1 MWEFFLSLSVLRK
14 CNAVLSWFVH
24 CKWRVRLRERL
35 DVSQGVILAFIMK
48 WWCQTCFTCH
58 RGSTSH
64 TESLCFSPF
73 LLLAVLFSFCS
84 VQFSS
89 LGTTVTKTQRQP
101 KTNLLFFPFGCRCRC
116 KRHYASQE
124 VRWIVRHFFYFC
136 VFVCVSACFCVSA
149 FFWLFAKKC
158 FVAIYVS
165 LVIFIHKKR
174 KTVGLCAENELIY
187 FFNLIYKW

>member
-1 MWEFFLSLSVLRK
+1 MSLSVLRK
-14 CNAVLSWFVH
+14 CNTVLSWFVL
-24 CKWRVRLRERL
+24 CKRRVRLRERL

-64 TESLCFSPF
+64 TESLLLSFSAACCAVLF
-73 LLLAVLFSFCS
+73 LQCAVLFSWHNSDKIATTTKNQLTIFSIWVSVS
-84 VQFSS
+84 VQKALRFS
-89 LGTTVTKTQRQP
+89 R
-101 KTNLLFFPFGCRCRC
+101 
-116 KRHYASQE
+116 SQVNCE
-124 VRWIVRHFFYFC
+124 TFFYFC

-158 FVAIYVS
+158 FVAIYIS

-174 KTVGLCAENELIY
+174 GKLLGYALKMSLYIFLI
-187 FFNLIYKW
+187 